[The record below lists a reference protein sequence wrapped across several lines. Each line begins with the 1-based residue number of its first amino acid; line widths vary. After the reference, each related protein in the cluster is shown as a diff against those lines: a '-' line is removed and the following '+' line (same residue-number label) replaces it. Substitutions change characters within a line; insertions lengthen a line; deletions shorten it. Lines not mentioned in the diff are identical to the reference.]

1 MRIILVVDKKA
12 NKFLGNLWNIGPV
25 DKHSI
30 ITGDIVKSVK
40 GAGLFKWNGE
50 PWDDESPPVMV
61 HNRQVTKVSE
71 IQDLIGGLLIGEYE
85 TAIIGCD
92 PFNTTIQLAH
102 KLREVFGSENVT
114 EVYPYLDKGFLQY
127 RRLRIR
133 IKELLNQIAIERV
146 DVPTVAAVGTEE
158 GATLKKQSLYL
169 RVTLAD
175 TESVVNIILDEG
187 THLEL
192 DFRDGTQVTA

>member
-12 NKFLGNLWNIGPV
+12 NKFLSNLWNIGPV
-25 DKHSI
+25 DNHSI

-40 GAGLFKWNGE
+40 GAGRFKWNGE

-61 HNRQVTKVSE
+61 HNRQVTEVSE
-71 IQDLIGGLLIGEYE
+71 VQDLISGLLIGEYK

-92 PFNTTIQLAH
+92 PFNTTIQLTH

-114 EVYPYLDKGFLQY
+114 EIYPYLDKGFSQY
-127 RRLRIR
+127 RKLRIR
-133 IKELLNQIAIERV
+133 IKELLGQIAVERV
-146 DVPTVAAVGTEE
+146 ETGTEGTE
-158 GATLKKQSLYL
+158 GTVKKQARHLK
-169 RVTLAD
+169 VTLAD
-175 TESVVNIILDEG
+175 TENVVNIIFDEG

-192 DFRDGTQVTA
+192 DFRGGTGETA

>member
-12 NKFLGNLWNIGPV
+12 NKFLSNLWNVGPV

-40 GAGLFKWNGE
+40 GAGIFKWNGE

-71 IQDLIGGLLIGEYE
+71 IQDLISGLLIGEYE
-85 TAIIGCD
+85 TAIIGCN
-92 PFNTTIQLAH
+92 PGNTAIQLTH

-114 EVYPYLDKGFLQY
+114 EIYPYLDKISQY
-127 RRLRIR
+127 MSLRNR
-133 IKELLNQIAIERV
+133 IKELLGQIAVERAE
-146 DVPTVAAVGTEE
+146 TGTEGTE
-158 GATLKKQSLYL
+158 GTVKKQARHLK
-169 RVTLAD
+169 VTLAD
-175 TESVVNIILDEG
+175 TENVINILFDEG

-192 DFRDGTQVTA
+192 DFRDGTGETA

>member
-12 NKFLGNLWNIGPV
+12 NKFLSNLWNIGPV
-25 DKHSI
+25 DNHSI
-30 ITGDIVKSVK
+30 LHGNIVKSAK
-40 GAGLFKWNGE
+40 GAGLLKWNGE
-50 PWDDESPPVMV
+50 PWDVESPPVMV

-71 IQDLIGGLLIGEYE
+71 IQDLISGLLIGEYE

-114 EVYPYLDKGFLQY
+114 EVYPYLDKGFSQY
-127 RRLRIR
+127 RSLRIR
-133 IKELLNQIAIERV
+133 IKELLGQIAVERV
-146 DVPTVAAVGTEE
+146 ETGTEGTE
-158 GATLKKQSLYL
+158 GTVKKQSRHLKIS
-169 RVTLAD
+169 LAD
-175 TESVVNIILDEG
+175 TENVVNIIFDEG

-192 DFRDGTQVTA
+192 DFRDGTGETA

>member
-12 NKFLGNLWNIGPV
+12 NKFLSNLWNIGPV

-50 PWDDESPPVMV
+50 PWEDESPPAVG
-61 HNRQVTKVSE
+61 HNQQVTKVTE
-71 IQDLIGGLLIGEYE
+71 IQDLISGLLIGEYE

-92 PFNTTIQLAH
+92 PGNTVIQLAH
-102 KLREVFGSENVT
+102 KLRKVFGSENVT
-114 EVYPYLDKGFLQY
+114 EVYPNLDKGFSQY
-127 RRLRIR
+127 RSLRIR
-133 IKELLNQIAIERV
+133 IKELLGQIAVERV
-146 DVPTVAAVGTEE
+146 ETGTE
-158 GATLKKQSLYL
+158 GTVKKQARHLK
-169 RVTLAD
+169 VTLAD
-175 TESVVNIILDEG
+175 TESVVNIIFDEG

-192 DFRDGTQVTA
+192 DFRGGTGETA

>member
-12 NKFLGNLWNIGPV
+12 NKFLSNLWNVGPV

-30 ITGDIVKSVK
+30 ISGDIVKSVK
-40 GAGLFKWNGE
+40 GAGILKWNGE
-50 PWDDESPPVMV
+50 PWEDESPPAVV
-61 HNRQVTKVSE
+61 HNQQVTKVSE
-71 IQDLIGGLLIGEYE
+71 IQDLISGLLIGEYK

-92 PFNTTIQLAH
+92 PFNTTIQLTH

-114 EVYPYLDKGFLQY
+114 EVYPYLDKGFSQY

-133 IKELLNQIAIERV
+133 IKELLGQIAVERV
-146 DVPTVAAVGTEE
+146 ETGTEGTE
-158 GATLKKQSLYL
+158 SVVGDVNGRAMSLK
-169 RVTLAD
+169 VTLAD
-175 TESVVNIILDEG
+175 TESVVNIIFDEG

-192 DFRDGTQVTA
+192 DFRGGTGETA

>member
-12 NKFLGNLWNIGPV
+12 NKFLSNLWNIGPV

-30 ITGDIVKSVK
+30 ISGDIVKSVK
-40 GAGLFKWNGE
+40 DAGLLKWNGE

-71 IQDLIGGLLIGEYE
+71 IQDLISGLLIGEYK

-102 KLREVFGSENVT
+102 KLRKVFGSENVT
-114 EVYPYLDKGFLQY
+114 EVYPNLDKGFSQY
-127 RRLRIR
+127 RKLRIR
-133 IKELLNQIAIERV
+133 IKELLGQIAVERV
-146 DVPTVAAVGTEE
+146 ETGTEGTE
-158 GATLKKQSLYL
+158 GTVKKQARHLK
-169 RVTLAD
+169 VTLAD
-175 TESVVNIILDEG
+175 TENVVNIIFDEG

-192 DFRDGTQVTA
+192 DFRDGTGETE

>member
-12 NKFLGNLWNIGPV
+12 NKFLSNLWNIGPV
-25 DKHSI
+25 DNHSI

-40 GAGLFKWNGE
+40 GAGRFKWNGE

-61 HNRQVTKVSE
+61 HNRQVTEVSE
-71 IQDLIGGLLIGEYE
+71 VQDLISGLLIGEYK

-92 PFNTTIQLAH
+92 PFNTTIQLTH

-114 EVYPYLDKGFLQY
+114 EIYPYLDKGFSQY
-127 RRLRIR
+127 RKLRIR
-133 IKELLNQIAIERV
+133 IKELLGQIAVERV
-146 DVPTVAAVGTEE
+146 ETGTEGTE
-158 GATLKKQSLYL
+158 GTVKKQARHLK
-169 RVTLAD
+169 VTLAD
-175 TESVVNIILDEG
+175 TESVINIIFDEG

-192 DFRDGTQVTA
+192 DFRGGTGETA

>member
-12 NKFLGNLWNIGPV
+12 NKFLSNLWNIGPV

-40 GAGLFKWNGE
+40 GAGLLKWNGE

-61 HNRQVTKVSE
+61 HNRQVTEVSE
-71 IQDLIGGLLIGEYE
+71 IQDLISGLLIGEYK

-92 PFNTTIQLAH
+92 PFNTTIQLTH

-114 EVYPYLDKGFLQY
+114 VIFPYLDQGFSPY
-127 RRLRIR
+127 RSLRIR
-133 IKELLNQIAIERV
+133 IKELLGQIAVERV
-146 DVPTVAAVGTEE
+146 ETGTEGTE
-158 GATLKKQSLYL
+158 GTVKKQARHLK
-169 RVTLAD
+169 VTLAD
-175 TESVVNIILDEG
+175 TENVINIIFDEG

-192 DFRDGTQVTA
+192 DFRGGTGERA

>member
-12 NKFLGNLWNIGPV
+12 NKFLSNLWNIGPV
-25 DKHSI
+25 DKHSVV
-30 ITGDIVKSVK
+30 TWNIVKSVK
-40 GAGLFKWNGE
+40 GAGRFKWNGE
-50 PWDDESPPVMV
+50 PWEDESPPAVV
-61 HNRQVTKVSE
+61 HNQQVTKVSE
-71 IQDLIGGLLIGEYE
+71 IQDLISGLLIGEYE

-92 PFNTTIQLAH
+92 PFNTTIQLTH

-114 EVYPYLDKGFLQY
+114 EVYPYLDKGFSQY

-133 IKELLNQIAIERV
+133 IKELLGQIAVERV
-146 DVPTVAAVGTEE
+146 ETGTE
-158 GATLKKQSLYL
+158 GAESVVGDVNGRAMSLK
-169 RVTLAD
+169 VTLAD
-175 TESVVNIILDEG
+175 TESVVNIIFDEG